1 MGRFRYRERRGG
13 LKCENNLIGERNKS
27 QDGEP
32 LCGYVKIIKR
42 QAEQYGVKLIDLYGD
57 GRLNPYVDGKYFAD
71 GLHPN
76 NDGHKLLAEIIKEN
90 IEKF

>member
-1 MGRFRYRERRGG
+1 M
-13 LKCENNLIGERNKS
+13 KCENNLIGERNKS

-42 QAEQYGVKLIDLYGD
+42 QAEKYGVKLIDLYGD